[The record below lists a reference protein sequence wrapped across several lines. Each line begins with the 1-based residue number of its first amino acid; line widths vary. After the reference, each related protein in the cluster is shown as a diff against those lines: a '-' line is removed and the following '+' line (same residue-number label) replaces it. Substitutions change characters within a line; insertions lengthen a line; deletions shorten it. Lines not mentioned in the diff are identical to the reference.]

1 MDATQID
8 DRLMSEI
15 REANLSYLILA
26 QRLIRSDKAQALFR
40 LGVSEETADI
50 VEALSPSQMM
60 KVAASNM
67 LMCRFRFDDQMI
79 WSLLTDH
86 GRGRIADDQRD
97 GPRSQALSADRLHAS
112 ILMAGDFSETV
123 RA

>member
-1 MDATQID
+1 MQID
-8 DRLMSEI
+8 ERLMSEI
-15 REANLSYLILA
+15 RDANLSYLILA
-26 QRLIRSDKAQALFR
+26 QRLIRADKAEALYR
-40 LGVSEETADI
+40 LGVSEETAEI

-67 LMCRFRFDDQMI
+67 LMCRFRFDDEMV

-86 GRGRIADDQRD
+86 GRAAADAEVSD
-97 GPRSQALSADRLHAS
+97 RSATRLHAS
-112 ILMAGDFSETV
+112 ILMAGDFTETV

>member
-1 MDATQID
+1 MQID
-8 DRLMSEI
+8 ERLMSEI
-15 REANLSYLILA
+15 RDANLSYLILA
-26 QRLIRSDKAQALFR
+26 QRLIRADKAQALYR

-50 VEALSPSQMM
+50 VDALSPSQMM

-67 LMCRFRFDDQMI
+67 LMCRFRFDDEMI
-79 WSLLTDH
+79 WSLLTSH
-86 GRGRIADDQRD
+86 GRGAD
-97 GPRSQALSADRLHAS
+97 SESAGESSAERLHAS